1 MSSNVSDEVVSVPV
15 SRLLSWVDRGLAVRD
30 SAGVRDA
37 GSRESTDRETLPRS
51 PADREGGGQLS
62 SARPRLG
69 CDSDGEPFDA
79 EFVEEGDAEYVFAK
93 ESVAGDVRVAPRGG
107 GDFDARDFTDA
118 RASSKIGAMLA
129 EERAFR
135 THNASARLLA
145 DLSAARGARRLRESV
160 DATPKSKAFFSAAK
174 SNASRAR
181 PASAAAATATAA
193 EPRRPTLA
201 SRRPS
206 SAAGFAADAPED
218 ERVWKARMRARVEE
232 RRRKLFGVGGGT
244 K

>member
-1 MSSNVSDEVVSVPV
+1 VPV

-37 GSRESTDRETLPRS
+37 GFRESTDRETLPRS
-51 PADREGGGQLS
+51 PSDREGDGRPLS
-62 SARPRLG
+62 SARPRLER
-69 CDSDGEPFDA
+69 DSDGEPFEK
-79 EFVEEGDAEYVFAK
+79 EFVEEGDAEFDFAK
-93 ESVAGDVRVAPRGG
+93 ESASGDVRVARRGG
-107 GDFDARDFTDA
+107 RDFDAFDFTDA

-232 RRRKLFGVGGGT
+232 RRRKLFGVGGGA

>member
-1 MSSNVSDEVVSVPV
+1 
-15 SRLLSWVDRGLAVRD
+15 
-30 SAGVRDA
+30 
-37 GSRESTDRETLPRS
+37 
-51 PADREGGGQLS
+51 
-62 SARPRLG
+62 
-69 CDSDGEPFDA
+69 
-79 EFVEEGDAEYVFAK
+79 
-93 ESVAGDVRVAPRGG
+93 
-107 GDFDARDFTDA
+107 
-118 RASSKIGAMLA
+118 MLA

-160 DATPKSKAFFSAAK
+160 DATPKSKALLSAAK

-232 RRRKLFGVGGGT
+232 RRRKLFGVGGGA

>member
-1 MSSNVSDEVVSVPV
+1 M
-15 SRLLSWVDRGLAVRD
+15 AVRD

-37 GSRESTDRETLPRS
+37 GFRESTDREALPRS

-69 CDSDGEPFDA
+69 CDSDGETFDA

-160 DATPKSKAFFSAAK
+160 DATPKSKALLSAAK

-181 PASAAAATATAA
+181 PASAAAAAAAATAA

-232 RRRKLFGVGGGT
+232 RRRKLFGVGGGA

>member
-1 MSSNVSDEVVSVPV
+1 VAVNSVQ
-15 SRLLSWVDRGLAVRD
+15 RVRD
-30 SAGVRDA
+30 SER
-37 GSRESTDRETLPRS
+37 
-51 PADREGGGQLS
+51 
-62 SARPRLG
+62 
-69 CDSDGEPFDA
+69 DSDGETFDE

-107 GDFDARDFTDA
+107 GDFEAFDFTDA

>member
-30 SAGVRDA
+30 SAGVR
-37 GSRESTDRETLPRS
+37 GSGFRESTDREALPRS

-62 SARPRLG
+62 SAHPRLG
-69 CDSDGEPFDA
+69 CDSDGETFDA
-79 EFVEEGDAEYVFAK
+79 EFVEEGDASVFAK
-93 ESVAGDVRVAPRGG
+93 ESASGDVRVAPRGG
-107 GDFDARDFTDA
+107 GDFDASDFTDA
-118 RASSKIGAMLA
+118 RTSSKIGAMLA
-129 EERAFR
+129 EERAFS